1 MLFKVLYLSVA
12 CIKYTGKNFK
22 EVEELFQAVG
32 TWEFG
37 RGRDNNRTKKKLKL
51 HIIQVTMPL
60 IRTSAIP
67 NTCQQIK
74 VRVRAATDEVVAKI
88 MVDQP
93 ATEEG
98 SEGSI
103 QIFLDEEIRI
113 IKNARIAELEARQ
126 KAELEAMEARQ
137 KASDEAMEAR
147 VRDLVSSMMANLPM
161 GGGRSREV

>member
-1 MLFKVLYLSVA
+1 MFNSHNM
-12 CIKYTGKNFK
+12 IK
-22 EVEELFQAVG
+22 E
-32 TWEFG
+32 
-37 RGRDNNRTKKKLKL
+37 
-51 HIIQVTMPL
+51 VTMPL

-113 IKNARIAELEARQ
+113 IKSEIGFSRGIRI
-126 KAELEAMEARQ
+126 
-137 KASDEAMEAR
+137 
-147 VRDLVSSMMANLPM
+147 
-161 GGGRSREV
+161 